1 MRTAVAAIGIIVL
14 AACSGDGPTD
24 PVTSGKGCEATV
36 HVYLQVGTSQQ
47 RERRVGDVIEGIP
60 SVVSSTFHSNRAA
73 YREFKK
79 LYEKQPQIA
88 EAKKASDFPS
98 RYAVTLDSG
107 QSVESFERT
116 LTGAT
121 TGIQRLVPGGCAT
134 PEAT

>member
-1 MRTAVAAIGIIVL
+1 MRKAVVAIGFVLL
-14 AACSGDGPTD
+14 AACSSDGSTD
-24 PVTSGKGCEATV
+24 KVVSGKGCEATV
-36 HVYLQVGTSQQ
+36 HVYLQVGTSKQ
-47 RERRVGDVIEGIP
+47 RERRVGDLIEGIP
-60 SVVSSTFHSNRAA
+60 SVVRSSFHSNRAA

-107 QSVESFERT
+107 QSVEDFERT
-116 LTGAT
+116 LTGST
-121 TGIQRLVPGGCAT
+121 TGIERLVPGGCAT